1 MTSLYSMKRNT
12 SIMWFSTECLDYGD
26 PLTARETAE
35 ELSIEASEMEE
46 GQVQQG
52 AYRALT
58 TRSGRKS
65 RRPKETAFLFYD

>member
-1 MTSLYSMKRNT
+1 MVQ
-12 SIMWFSTECLDYGD
+12 CLDYGD

-46 GQVQQG
+46 GQIQQG
-52 AYRALT
+52 ARAST